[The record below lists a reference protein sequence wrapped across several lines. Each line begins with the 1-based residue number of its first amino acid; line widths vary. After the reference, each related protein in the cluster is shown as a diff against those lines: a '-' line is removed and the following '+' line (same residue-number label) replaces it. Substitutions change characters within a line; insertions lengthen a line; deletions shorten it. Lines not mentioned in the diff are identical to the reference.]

1 MGKWFNVIKDKEY
14 LKEFIEMFCA
24 FHDYRITKIIF
35 DAAQNQ
41 VDVILEYDT
50 PNVAKVL
57 LRFIGISAMHINTDI
72 DYEVD
77 WLSGTEFLLTDSYN
91 LLWYNEEG
99 YSVEQIRKAE
109 YLTWIESERVHFA
122 VLDKNEMPAELPDSY
137 LHQTWHVLNDQTM
150 KYEDIHKEF
159 RVFECKE
166 RWTKEP

>member
-14 LKEFIEMFCA
+14 LKEFIEIFCA

-91 LLWYNEEG
+91 LLWYTEEG
-99 YSVEQIRKAE
+99 CSVEEVRKDK
-109 YLTWIESERVHFA
+109 YLTWIES
-122 VLDKNEMPAELPDSY
+122 
-137 LHQTWHVLNDQTM
+137 
-150 KYEDIHKEF
+150 
-159 RVFECKE
+159 
-166 RWTKEP
+166 